1 MAKLFVFGCSYSGVY
16 SLKQLCNPAI
26 NAYYKFRGDSFPQTW
41 SEILSK
47 ELNLELVNMAEWG
60 SDNYSIFENFCK
72 VVDDIKEDD
81 IVIIGWTQVT
91 RFRLFS
97 EKSNS
102 FKHINVW
109 DIKNNLNFIN
119 VSEETIKEIIV
130 NRDNKR
136 WAKEVYN
143 WMKLIDRLSK
153 TINFKIYHWSFF
165 IDFPDMYIINEMFEL
180 GAESIGHETNEVVSD
195 WHFGE
200 KGHIVQAEY
209 FKNLI
214 LNKKKLKLI

>member
-1 MAKLFVFGCSYSGVY
+1 MAKLYVFGCSYSALYGV
-16 SLKQLCNPAI
+16 KQLNNPTI

-47 ELNLELVNMAEWG
+47 DLNLELVNLADWG

-81 IVIIGWTQVT
+81 IVIIGWTEVT

-102 FKHINVW
+102 FKYINVW
-109 DIKNNLNFIN
+109 DIKKNLDLIN
-119 VSEETIKEIIV
+119 VSEEVIKEIIV
-130 NRDNKR
+130 NRDNQR
-136 WAKEVYN
+136 WSKEVYN
-143 WMKLIDRLSK
+143 WMGVINRLSK
-153 TINFKIYHWSFF
+153 SIGFKMHHWSFF
-165 IDFPDMYIINEMFEL
+165 IDFPDLYIINDILQL
-180 GAESIGHETNEVVSD
+180 GAKTIGHETNDEIPD

-200 KGHIVQAEY
+200 KGHEVQAEY
-209 FKNLI
+209 FKNLL
-214 LNKKKLKLI
+214 LNKKIPKLI

>member
-16 SLKQLCNPAI
+16 SLKQLYNPRMD
-26 NAYYKFRGDSFPQTW
+26 AYYKFRGGSFPQTW

-47 ELNLELVNMAEWG
+47 ELNLELINLADWG

-72 VVDDIKEDD
+72 AVNDINEDD
-81 IVIIGWTQVT
+81 IVIIGWTETT

-102 FKHINVW
+102 FKYINVW
-109 DIKNNLNFIN
+109 DIKKNLDFLD
-119 VSEETIKEIIV
+119 VSEKTIEETII

-136 WAKEVYN
+136 WSKEVYN
-143 WMKLIDRLSK
+143 WMKVIDRLSK
-153 TINFKIYHWSFF
+153 VIKFKIYHWSFF
-165 IDFPDMYIINEMFEL
+165 IDFPDMYIINEMLEL
-180 GAESIGHETNEVVSD
+180 GAESIGHETNGEVSD

>member
-1 MAKLFVFGCSYSGVY
+1 MAKLYVFGCSYSGVY
-16 SLKQLCNPAI
+16 SLKELNNPVM

-47 ELNLELVNMAEWG
+47 ELDLELVNLADWA

-81 IVIIGWTQVT
+81 IVIVGWTQIT

-102 FKHINVW
+102 FKFVNVW
-109 DIKNNLNFIN
+109 DIKKNLDVLNI
-119 VSEETIKEIIV
+119 SEKTIEEIII
-130 NRDNKR
+130 NRDNKI
-136 WAKEVYN
+136 WSKEVYN
-143 WMKLIDRLSK
+143 WMKVMDRLSK
-153 TINFKIYHWSFF
+153 LVNFKIYHWSFF
-165 IDFPDMYIINEMFEL
+165 IDFPDIYVINEMLEL
-180 GAESIGHETNEVVSD
+180 GAETIGVETNDEVSD

-200 KGHIVQAEY
+200 KGHEVQAQY
-209 FKNLI
+209 FKDLI
-214 LNKKKLKLI
+214 LNKKKSKLI